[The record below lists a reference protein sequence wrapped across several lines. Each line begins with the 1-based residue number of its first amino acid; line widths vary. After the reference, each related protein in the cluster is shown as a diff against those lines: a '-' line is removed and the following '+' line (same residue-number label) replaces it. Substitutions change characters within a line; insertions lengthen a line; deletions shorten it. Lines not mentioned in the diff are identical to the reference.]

1 MESLHSQGYHFG
13 FSEDMQHQQ
22 MIEKSL
28 RIINPF
34 IGTNESSDSP
44 IEKLNAQLVSLVGGN
59 GAQLLDWC
67 SKK

>member
-34 IGTNESSDSP
+34 IGTNESSDTP
-44 IEKLNAQLVSLVGGN
+44 VEKL
-59 GAQLLDWC
+59 
-67 SKK
+67 KKEEKKRTSNN

>member
-34 IGTNESSDSP
+34 IGTNESSDTP
-44 IEKLNAQLVSLVGGN
+44 NLEKL
-59 GAQLLDWC
+59 
-67 SKK
+67 KKEKEKRTSNN

>member
-13 FSEDMQHQQ
+13 FSEDMQHQK

-34 IGTNESSDSP
+34 IGTNKSSDTP
-44 IEKLNAQLVSLVGGN
+44 IEKL
-59 GAQLLDWC
+59 
-67 SKK
+67 KKKRKTNL

>member
-1 MESLHSQGYHFG
+1 MEHLHSQGYHFG

-34 IGTNESSDSP
+34 IGTNESSDTP
-44 IEKLNAQLVSLVGGN
+44 IEKL
-59 GAQLLDWC
+59 
-67 SKK
+67 KKEKRTSNN

>member
-13 FSEDMQHQQ
+13 FSEDMQHQK

-34 IGTNESSDSP
+34 IGTNESSDTP
-44 IEKLNAQLVSLVGGN
+44 IEQLE
-59 GAQLLDWC
+59 QL
-67 SKK
+67 KKEKEKRTSNN

>member
-1 MESLHSQGYHFG
+1 MESLHSQGNHFG

-34 IGTNESSDSP
+34 IGTNESSDTP
-44 IEKLNAQLVSLVGGN
+44 IEQLE
-59 GAQLLDWC
+59 QL
-67 SKK
+67 KKEKEKRTSNN